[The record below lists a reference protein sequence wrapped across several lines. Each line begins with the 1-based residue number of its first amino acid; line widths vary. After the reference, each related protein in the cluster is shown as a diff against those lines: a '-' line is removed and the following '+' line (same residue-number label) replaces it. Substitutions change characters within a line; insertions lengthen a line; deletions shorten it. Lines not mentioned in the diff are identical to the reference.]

1 MKCRAVVFRNTRVH
15 VVFVTRRASVK
26 LWLLSVAAP
35 HLSALSLGSTGRP
48 LDLWPLYFKSRTGEV
63 WQLRS
68 ACNNWK
74 RESSRPAGPYLKTYS
89 SSFHRQP
96 TPQEAFRS
104 CGTPQDRFSVLVVWI
119 EGLGLITLNWF
130 FLPFCTFDLLP
141 TLVFCDNPSLNL
153 KLLLLLH
160 WFTSVC
166 FTFKTF
172 WWA

>member
-1 MKCRAVVFRNTRVH
+1 MLFMTEPQNEVSSSHVQKYTSPCCFRNAQS
-15 VVFVTRRASVK
+15 FSQA
-26 LWLLSVAAP
+26 VAAQRRCSP
-35 HLSALSLGSTGRP
+35 LVCSLGSTGRP
-48 LDLWPLYFKSRTGEV
+48 LDLWLLYFKSRTGEV

-96 TPQEAFRS
+96 TPQEVFRS

-130 FLPFCTFDLLP
+130 FCLFVRLISCLRWCFVTI
-141 TLVFCDNPSLNL
+141 LV
-153 KLLLLLH
+153 
-160 WFTSVC
+160 
-166 FTFKTF
+166 
-172 WWA
+172 